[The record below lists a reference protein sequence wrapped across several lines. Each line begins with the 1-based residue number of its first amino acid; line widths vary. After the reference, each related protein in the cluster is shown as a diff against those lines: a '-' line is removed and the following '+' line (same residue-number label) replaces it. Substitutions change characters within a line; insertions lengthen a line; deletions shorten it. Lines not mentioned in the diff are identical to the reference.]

1 MTERFEINYNTK
13 IVPIKPLNDE
23 LTLCKCFVMGLGK
36 NNNKLHIGQAAA
48 DAAQPTIY
56 NIPVIGNLYQTED
69 GEYHMGGH
77 DMTLD
82 VSPDGVLQF
91 KSLCVPYGVVPQQDN
106 IHYEDVVEPNGKI
119 RRMLVADIIL
129 WTGRYP
135 ELLEAAYDEN
145 TYFSQSMEINVLG
158 KKLMDDDRNFT
169 DVTEYTYSA
178 LCLLG
183 KSNSPEY
190 NVNPCF
196 PMARVESYEFSLVD
210 ERFAKLM
217 SQFKEELASCFAGKG
232 ENGVNDNETIVE
244 QPAADTPEVV
254 EEPVAAEPQ
263 PEVIEPEAPAVEPE
277 APVVEPES
285 TPSTE
290 TFADNQTQEPE
301 VVLFMSTYRERCE
314 AISEAMPRSESVCYW
329 VCDFDD
335 NYAYVERTVSFE
347 DHCDH
352 SRGRFAYTYDE
363 DTHTASISGDF
374 EEMFIKWL
382 SAAEIKAL
390 DDLRAEHASLSAY
403 KAERE
408 AADHRN
414 AIDVAIAEFEDLSGN
429 EVFDTIF
436 SNRYSYQ
443 TVEELENACYI
454 VRGKF
459 SAPKS
464 KTPVRTEPIIPVL
477 DNEAHEETLIER
489 FHARFSK
496 K

>member
-1 MTERFEINYNTK
+1 MTERFEITQNTK

-23 LTLCKCFVMGLGK
+23 LTLCKCYVMGLGK

-48 DAAQPTIY
+48 DDAQPTIY

-77 DMTLD
+77 DMTLE
-82 VSPDGVLQF
+82 VSPDGMLRF

-106 IHYEDVVEPNGKI
+106 IHYEDVVEPNGTV
-119 RRMLVADIIL
+119 RRMVVADIIL

-158 KKLMDDDRNFT
+158 KQIMDDDKNYT
-169 DVTEYTYSA
+169 DVTDYTYSA

-183 KSNSPEY
+183 RSNSPEY

-196 PMARVESYEFSLVD
+196 PMARVEPYEFSLVD
-210 ERFAKLM
+210 ENFAKLM
-217 SQFKEELASCFAGKG
+217 SQLKNELTMCFAGKG
-232 ENGVNDNETIVE
+232 EKGVNENETIIE
-244 QPAADTPEVV
+244 QPVAEQPVVTEDTTSVEPQEPAAEPA
-254 EEPVAAEPQ
+254 EPVA
-263 PEVIEPEAPAVEPE
+263 EPEAT
-277 APVVEPES
+277 PVQEM
-285 TPSTE
+285 
-290 TFADNQTQEPE
+290 FADNQHQEPE
-301 VVLFMSTYRERCE
+301 VALFMSTYRERCE
-314 AISEAMPRSESVCYW
+314 AISEAMPRSEDVCYW

-335 NYAYVERTVSFE
+335 NFAYVERTVRFE
-347 DHCDH
+347 DHCDY
-352 SRGRFAYTYDE
+352 SKGRMAYTYDE
-363 DTHTASISGDF
+363 DTHTATVTGDF

-382 SAAEIKAL
+382 TADEIKAL
-390 DDLRAEHASLSAY
+390 DNLRDEHAALSAY

-408 AADHRN
+408 VADHRN
-414 AIDVAIAEFEDLSGN
+414 AIDRAVTEFEDLSGN
-429 EVFDTIF
+429 EMYDAIF

-443 TVEELENACYI
+443 TVEELQNACYI

-464 KTPVRTEPIIPVL
+464 KTPAHTEPIIPVVT
-477 DNEAHEETLIER
+477 DETHEETLIER
-489 FHARFSK
+489 FHAHFSK
-496 K
+496 KQYR